1 MERLVP
7 GALGTS
13 LIASEAVEDGDGF
26 GVEEIGGTAIGD
38 LGLDAAETVQVPGG
52 VDEFVEGDG
61 FDGSLGVEFGEFL
74 SVLGQGHEAVDGY
87 FSARL
92 EGQLLVAASRLG
104 YVREVWVDSGD
115 GSFLGQFTRAV
126 PP

>member
-1 MERLVP
+1 MSMSAPADDVF
-7 GALGTS
+7 
-13 LIASEAVEDGDGF
+13 IAY
-26 GVEEIGGTAIGD
+26 
-38 LGLDAAETVQVPGG
+38 LDKSDSFA
-52 VDEFVEGDG
+52 
-61 FDGSLGVEFGEFL
+61 LGVEFGEFL
-74 SVLGQGHEAVDGY
+74 AALGQGYEAVDGY

-104 YVREVWVDSGD
+104 YVREVWVDRGD